1 MNMAADARY
10 AISQDVVHRV
20 LDGETI
26 VLSLDSGTYFGLN
39 GTGTRVW
46 RLIEDGM
53 SHSQIVARISEEFE
67 HPIDEVRTD
76 VDELLAMLQSKGLV
90 TPAPLA

>member
-1 MNMAADARY
+1 MDTPADPRF

-39 GTGTRVW
+39 ATGTRVW
-46 RLIEDGM
+46 RLIEDGVPR
-53 SHSQIVARISEEFE
+53 SQIIERISGEFE
-67 HPIDEVRTD
+67 HPLDEVRAD
-76 VDELLAMLQSKGLV
+76 VDELLALLQSKGLV
-90 TPAPLA
+90 TTAPPS